1 MRKTKAARNLV
12 VAVAL
17 IGIVISSIYVMAAE
31 RGSGKG
37 GVSKELEKSIGMPV
51 LTGEL
56 WQKMEGDAKVAF
68 LWGLWHTVAVEKYLM
83 NKYPDLNKENFSSKV
98 IEGSEKSA
106 LTMNQ
111 MVALIDEYYQTNPDD
126 MKKPVI
132 GVLWHTVVRPNITTG
147 IAGRPLKP
155 EN

>member
-1 MRKTKAARNLV
+1 MRKAKVARNLV
-12 VAVAL
+12 VAVAVVV
-17 IGIVISSIYVMAAE
+17 IVISSIYVMSAE
-31 RGSGKG
+31 SGKEAIG
-37 GVSKELEKSIGMPV
+37 KDLGKTIGMPI

-68 LWGLWHTVAVEKYLM
+68 IWGLWHTVAVEHFLM
-83 NKYPDLNKENFSSKV
+83 DKYPDLKKDNFSSKV

-111 MVALIDEYYQTNPDD
+111 MVALVDQYYQANPDHID
-126 MKKPVI
+126 KPVV

>member
-1 MRKTKAARNLV
+1 MRKAKVARNLV
-12 VAVAL
+12 VAVAVVV
-17 IGIVISSIYVMAAE
+17 IVISSIYVMAAE
-31 RGSGKG
+31 SGKVAIG
-37 GVSKELEKSIGMPV
+37 KDLGKTIGMPI

-68 LWGLWHTVAVEKYLM
+68 IWGLWHTVAVEHFLM
-83 NKYPDLNKENFSSKV
+83 DKYPDLKKDNFSSKV

-111 MVALIDEYYQTNPDD
+111 MVALVDQYYQANPDHID
-126 MKKPVI
+126 KPVV

>member
-1 MRKTKAARNLV
+1 MRKRKVARKLV
-12 VAVAL
+12 VVVAL

-31 RGSGKG
+31 RGKG
-37 GVSKELEKSIGMPV
+37 GVSQQLEKSIGMPV

-68 LWGLWHTVAVEKYLM
+68 IWGLWHTVAVEKYLM
-83 NKYPDLNKENFSSKV
+83 NKYPDLNKDNFSSKV
-98 IEGSEKSA
+98 IEGCENSA

-111 MVALIDEYYQTNPDD
+111 MVALIDEYYQTNPDEL
-126 MKKPVI
+126 KKPVI

-155 EN
+155 EK

>member
-1 MRKTKAARNLV
+1 MRKSKVVRNLV
-12 VAVAL
+12 VAVAV

-31 RGSGKG
+31 RGKG
-37 GVSKELEKSIGMPV
+37 AIGKELEKSIGMPV
-51 LTGEL
+51 LNGEL
-56 WQKMEGDAKVAF
+56 WQKMEEDAKVAF
-68 LWGLWHTVAVEKYLM
+68 IWGLWHTVAIEKYLM

-111 MVALIDEYYQTNPDD
+111 MVALIDQYYQANPDHLA
-126 MKKPVI
+126 KPVV
-132 GVLWHTVVRPNITTG
+132 GVFWHSVVRPNIATG